1 MAVIQEGPGSGQQRG
16 RRGGTKGDVIRLNSA
31 MRNLP
36 KTTFEKLPHFVYIIV
51 KHAQNLRN
59 PSGIS

>member
-31 MRNLP
+31 
-36 KTTFEKLPHFVYIIV
+36 KSF
-51 KHAQNLRN
+51 QNFGLLTKMPVGRV
-59 PSGIS
+59 